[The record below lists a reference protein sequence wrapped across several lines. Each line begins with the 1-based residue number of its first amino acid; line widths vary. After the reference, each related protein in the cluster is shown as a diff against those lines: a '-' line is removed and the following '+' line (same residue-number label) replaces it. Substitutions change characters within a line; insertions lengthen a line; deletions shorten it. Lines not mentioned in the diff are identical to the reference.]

1 MSKFNVEKKEY
12 VKLLNMALEPL
23 TDFGSVCYL
32 DEYSTG
38 AEYIK
43 YVDAMG
49 SAKFLNVTSLDQ
61 ERILLEVISI
71 CAGNVTNNLIED
83 KAGRRAIAKLF
94 NERENG

>member
-49 SAKFLNVTSLDQ
+49 SAKFLNVTSQDK
-61 ERILLEVISI
+61 ERILLEVISLV
-71 CAGNVTNNLIED
+71 AGNKTPNIVED
-83 KAGRRAIAKLF
+83 NVQKRAIARLF
-94 NERENG
+94 VEREK